1 MLKSQEYITLFSE
14 SIHTGKKYDM
24 INAKEMKGE
33 KNLKGSRVGRPQ
45 CHRARYST
53 HKTCR
58 PEFHF

>member
-1 MLKSQEYITLFSE
+1 MLKSQ
-14 SIHTGKKYDM
+14 GKKYDM